1 MGLDEKA
8 GGADHGVRLFSHPS
22 CHHRPEVYGG
32 IEEFACA
39 TILRDFLL
47 LSVNHNLRNPH
58 SSEDEAVRSSMNF
71 IILMKPNH

>member
-1 MGLDEKA
+1 MQAADEKA

-39 TILRDFLL
+39 TILRDFF
-47 LSVNHNLRNPH
+47 
-58 SSEDEAVRSSMNF
+58 AVKRQS
-71 IILMKPNH
+71 